1 MLYEVITLFIA
12 EVYNPYEYKN
22 FLQKGKFDYLYDKVG
37 LYDTLRNITCGYESA
52 NAITRCW
59 QSLGGL
65 EKQML
70 NFLENHDEQRI
81 ASDFFALDPR
91 KAIPA
96 LVVSS
101 CMNTNPF
108 MIYSGQEL
116 GEKRNNFV

>member
-1 MLYEVITLFIA
+1 MD
-12 EVYNPYEYKN
+12 VY
-22 FLQKGKFDYLYDKVG
+22 VC
-37 LYDTLRNITCGYESA
+37 LRA

-81 ASDFFALDPR
+81 ASDFFARDPR

-116 GEKRNNFV
+116 GEKGMDTEGFSGRDGRTSIFPRHGAGARGASHGAAAGGGALVA